1 VSHQLQL
8 PPLVLVAGAPATGK
22 TTLADLLARYLHL
35 PVLHRDHISNAVA
48 DVFDPGDPILRRV
61 LIPASFRVFYALMD
75 DLLDAGGVVAETNFQ
90 GKAAATDLLP
100 RCERSRPVL
109 IHCTTSWDVSFARFR
124 KRFAEGD
131 RHWSSFDDE
140 RLALIDA
147 GELPLPWANAAM
159 LEIGIPSLL
168 VDTTDG
174 YKPALDAILAFVRTL
189 VEQH

>member
-1 VSHQLQL
+1 LSREPQL

-22 TTLADLLARYLHL
+22 TTLADLLGRSLHL
-35 PVLHRDHISNAVA
+35 PVLHRDHISHAMADAFEPNDPAV
-48 DVFDPGDPILRRV
+48 RRV

-90 GKAAATDLLP
+90 GKAAEADLRP
-100 RCERSRPVL
+100 RCVQSRPVL
-109 IHCTTSWDVSFARFR
+109 IHCTTNQDVSFDRFR
-124 KRFAEGD
+124 RRFAEGE

-147 GELPLPWANAAM
+147 GELPLPWANATV
-159 LEIGIPSLL
+159 LEIGIPTLL

-174 YKPALDAILAFVRTL
+174 YKPALDAILAFVRSSTA
-189 VEQH
+189 

>member
-1 VSHQLQL
+1 
-8 PPLVLVAGAPATGK
+8 
-22 TTLADLLARYLHL
+22 
-35 PVLHRDHISNAVA
+35 VLHRDHISHAIA
-48 DVFDPGDPILRRV
+48 DAFDPSDPNVRRV

-75 DLLDAGGVVAETNFQ
+75 DLLAAGGVVAETNFQ
-90 GKAAATDLLP
+90 GRASEADLRP

-109 IHCTTSWDVSFARFR
+109 IHCATSRDVSFARFR
-124 KRFAEGD
+124 KRFAAGE

-147 GELPLPWANAAM
+147 GELPPPWANATM

-174 YKPALDAILAFVRTL
+174 YAPAVDAVLAFVRSAI
-189 VEQH
+189 EQPHA